1 MSSNRSSR
9 PRPERLAWQ
18 RRSRKAHD
26 LCFWV
31 GFCLVGNSGRNPMDA
46 LDDLAPLGRLF
57 LDLWHQAAKIEGLAI
72 EEAAVRILPEIR
84 PRLERFGSFCL
95 R

>member
-1 MSSNRSSR
+1 MSSNRTSR

-26 LCFWV
+26 LCFLV

-46 LDDLAPLGRLF
+46 VDDLAPLGRLF
-57 LDLWHQAAKIEGLAI
+57 LDLWHQAGKIEGLSI
-72 EEAAVRILPEIR
+72 EEAAQRILPEIL
-84 PRLERFGSFCL
+84 PRIERFGSL
-95 R
+95 RLP